1 MNVVLFVCT
10 RLRETEN
17 MNVHLLWLLK
27 ARTVY
32 NSGCSENET
41 LPFLFLLMSIAL
53 LAYIESP
60 YCSGLREQNV
70 GPAACAIVP
79 TGTEMSEKS
88 SKQPLLLL
96 MHQT

>member
-1 MNVVLFVCT
+1 MNFGCIS
-10 RLRETEN
+10 
-17 MNVHLLWLLK
+17 LWLLK

-32 NSGCSENET
+32 NSGCSEKET

-53 LAYIESP
+53 LADIESP
-60 YCSGLREQNV
+60 YCSGFKEQNV
-70 GPAACAIVP
+70 GPAARVVVP
-79 TGTEMSEKS
+79 TGMEMSDKS